1 MPACDSAVII
11 TYSSGE
17 AVTVWNV
24 HRVVIMSGCRT
35 HTLKNSVKLS
45 NRHAATGPGAL
56 HSEYRAW

>member
-24 HRVVIMSGCRT
+24 HRVVIMSGFRT
-35 HTLKNSVKLS
+35 HTLRTLKNSVKLS
-45 NRHAATGPGAL
+45 NRHAGPGAL
-56 HSEYRAW
+56 HSEYI